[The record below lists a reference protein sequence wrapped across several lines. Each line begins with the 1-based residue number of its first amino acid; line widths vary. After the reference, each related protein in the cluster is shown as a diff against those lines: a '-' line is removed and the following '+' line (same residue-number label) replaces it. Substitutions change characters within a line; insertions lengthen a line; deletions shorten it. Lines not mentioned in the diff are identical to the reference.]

1 MFAFARGSPTRPAGR
16 HRQASIRWLLISLV
30 LACLVPG
37 VLGIGAL
44 VYWMYQND
52 RAQTERNAIQTA
64 RALTNTLDA
73 ELARARAVALALA
86 TSSHLATS
94 DLVGFHRRARALLQ
108 AEGIGDN
115 IVLSDADGQ
124 PVLDTLRPVG
134 EVLARR
140 SQPARFTS
148 SIEAVHPLVSDL
160 ITSQASG
167 EPIVTVDAPVTAGGR
182 VVYRMSLVLA
192 PQDIGRILNNLKLPA
207 DWASSI
213 SDRTGTLVAR
223 TNQSDRFVG
232 DKVNPELLRRLN
244 GPAEGAFDW
253 VSKEGVP
260 AVVVYSRS
268 PTTAWTVAIGIPK
281 HSLTAPWLQT
291 MLLLG
296 LGASA
301 LFAACGV
308 FAWRQGGKVSRSV
321 DGLKDATV
329 AMADGRPVPAP
340 ALHFAEAERA
350 AEAIGRSVKI
360 LADQNLALQ
369 LTHAALLDREVQLAE
384 AQHVALLG
392 SWYWDSATETV
403 TVSASMR
410 QVFGRDEIHPFCKP
424 SDTAYLPTACAQLN
438 AATQLTIDTGLGYR
452 IELDALRCDGT
463 ALTVEARAEAARS
476 ATGAIVGLRGTVQ
489 DITTRKQAE
498 QASRTL
504 QKLGDENRQILAAS
518 RVKSEFLANMSH
530 ELRTP
535 LNAIIGFSE
544 LLHSGAVE
552 HDPVKRQ
559 LFLGHIG
566 TSGRHLLQ
574 LINDVLDLAKVESGK
589 FEFFPEPV
597 NLAALITE
605 CCDVLHTLIQRQN
618 IDLSVEIYSGLGPL
632 VLDAARLKQVMYN
645 YLSNAIKFT
654 QVGGRIQVRVLAEG
668 QTRFR
673 IEVEDTGIGIAAC
686 DLPRLFNDFEQ
697 LNTGRSKQRPGTG
710 LGLALTRRLVQ
721 AQGGNVGVHS
731 LPGRGSVFSVV
742 MDRVHIKDTQMSD
755 ERPDF
760 SAALPAPRVL
770 VIEHNDRSKSRLV
783 QELWDGGFHVDAVS
797 SSGQALL
804 HSRGAAYDGIT
815 LNLRL
820 PDQGGL
826 AVLESIRQEG
836 QSSAT
841 PVVGISMLTHSGDS
855 ASFAVANVLGKPLQ
869 VDEIVAAMVRFR
881 PTSAKRSTVVVI
893 DDEWVPLNLMRETLN
908 SIGIEAVCMADGREA
923 LREIERQ
930 GPDAIILDLLM
941 PGLDGFEVLDALQQL
956 PARRHTPVF
965 IWTSLNLS
973 EAQYTRLSQSA
984 ESIALK
990 GGGELQ
996 PVLDALQSW
1005 RQSPGAL
1012 QQVDP

>member
-1 MFAFARGSPTRPAGR
+1 MASDRVSATGPAGR
-16 HRQASIRWLLISLV
+16 PRQASIRWLLVSLV

-44 VYWMYQND
+44 VYWMHEDD
-52 RAQTERNAIQTA
+52 RAQTEGNAIQTA

-86 TSSHLATS
+86 TSSHLIRS

-115 IVLSDADGQ
+115 IVLSDAEGQ
-124 PVLDTLRPVG
+124 QLLDTLRPVG
-134 EVLARR
+134 EVLAQRGN
-140 SQPARFTS
+140 PARSAASF
-148 SIEAVHPLVSDL
+148 EAVRPMVSDL
-160 ITSQASG
+160 VSSQTSG
-167 EPIVTVDAPVTAGGR
+167 KLIVTVDAPVMAEGR
-182 VVYRMSLVLA
+182 VVYRLSLVLA
-192 PQDIGRILNNLKLPA
+192 PRDIGRILRDLKLPA
-207 DWASSI
+207 DWVSSI
-213 SDRTGTLVAR
+213 SDRTGTIVDR
-223 TNQSDRFVG
+223 TNQPERYVG
-232 DKVNPELLRRLN
+232 AKVNPELLRRLN

-281 HSLTAPWLQT
+281 QSLAAPWLQT

-329 AMADGRPVPAP
+329 AMADGRPVPVP

-369 LTHAALLDREVQLAE
+369 LAHEALLDREVQLTE

-410 QVFGRDEIHPFCKP
+410 QVFGRDEFHPFCKP
-424 SDTAYLPTACAQLN
+424 SDTAYLPAACEQLN
-438 AATQLTIDTGLGYR
+438 AATQQAMATGVGYR
-452 IELDALRCDGT
+452 IELEALRPDG
-463 ALTVEARAEAARS
+463 AAISVEARAEAARS
-476 ATGAIVGLRGTVQ
+476 ATGAIIGLRGTVQ

-498 QASRTL
+498 QASLTL
-504 QKLGDENRQILAAS
+504 QQLGDENRQILAAS

-597 NLAALITE
+597 NLGALIKE

-618 IDLSVEIYSGLGPL
+618 IELSVEIYSGLGPL

-654 QVGGRIQVRVLAEG
+654 PVGGRIQVRVLAEG

-673 IEVEDTGIGIAAC
+673 IEVEDTGVGIAAC

-697 LNTGRSKQRPGTG
+697 LNTGHSKQHPGTG

-721 AQGGNVGVHS
+721 AQGGNVSVHS
-731 LPGRGSVFSVV
+731 LPGHGSVFSVV
-742 MDRVHIKDTQMSD
+742 MDRVYLKGTRASD
-755 ERPDF
+755 EKPEM

-770 VIEHNDRSKSRLV
+770 VIDHNDRSKSRLV
-783 QELWDGGFHVDAVS
+783 QELWDGGFHVDAAS

-841 PVVGISMLTHSGDS
+841 PVVGISMPTDNGDS
-855 ASFAVANVLGKPLQ
+855 ASFAVANVLGKPLH
-869 VDEIVAAMVRFR
+869 VDEIVAAMARFR
-881 PTSAKRSTVVVI
+881 STSSKRCTVMVI
-893 DDEWVPLNLMRETLN
+893 DDEQVALNLMRETLH
-908 SIGIEAVCMADGREA
+908 SIGIDAVCMADGREA
-923 LREIERQ
+923 LGEIERQ

-941 PGLDGFEVLDALQQL
+941 PGLDGFAVLDALQQL

-990 GGGELQ
+990 GGGALQ

-1005 RQSPGAL
+1005 RQSPSAL
-1012 QQVDP
+1012 QQGEA

>member
-1 MFAFARGSPTRPAGR
+1 MFAFAKGSPTRPAGR
-16 HRQASIRWLLISLV
+16 HRQASIRWLLVSLV

-281 HSLTAPWLQT
+281 QSLTAPWLQT

-392 SWYWDSATETV
+392 SWYWDSATEKV

-566 TSGRHLLQ
+566 TSGRHLL
-574 LINDVLDLAKVESGK
+574 
-589 FEFFPEPV
+589 
-597 NLAALITE
+597 
-605 CCDVLHTLIQRQN
+605 
-618 IDLSVEIYSGLGPL
+618 
-632 VLDAARLKQVMYN
+632 
-645 YLSNAIKFT
+645 
-654 QVGGRIQVRVLAEG
+654 
-668 QTRFR
+668 
-673 IEVEDTGIGIAAC
+673 
-686 DLPRLFNDFEQ
+686 
-697 LNTGRSKQRPGTG
+697 
-710 LGLALTRRLVQ
+710 
-721 AQGGNVGVHS
+721 
-731 LPGRGSVFSVV
+731 
-742 MDRVHIKDTQMSD
+742 
-755 ERPDF
+755 
-760 SAALPAPRVL
+760 
-770 VIEHNDRSKSRLV
+770 
-783 QELWDGGFHVDAVS
+783 
-797 SSGQALL
+797 
-804 HSRGAAYDGIT
+804 
-815 LNLRL
+815 
-820 PDQGGL
+820 
-826 AVLESIRQEG
+826 
-836 QSSAT
+836 
-841 PVVGISMLTHSGDS
+841 
-855 ASFAVANVLGKPLQ
+855 
-869 VDEIVAAMVRFR
+869 
-881 PTSAKRSTVVVI
+881 
-893 DDEWVPLNLMRETLN
+893 
-908 SIGIEAVCMADGREA
+908 
-923 LREIERQ
+923 
-930 GPDAIILDLLM
+930 
-941 PGLDGFEVLDALQQL
+941 
-956 PARRHTPVF
+956 
-965 IWTSLNLS
+965 
-973 EAQYTRLSQSA
+973 
-984 ESIALK
+984 
-990 GGGELQ
+990 
-996 PVLDALQSW
+996 
-1005 RQSPGAL
+1005 
-1012 QQVDP
+1012 